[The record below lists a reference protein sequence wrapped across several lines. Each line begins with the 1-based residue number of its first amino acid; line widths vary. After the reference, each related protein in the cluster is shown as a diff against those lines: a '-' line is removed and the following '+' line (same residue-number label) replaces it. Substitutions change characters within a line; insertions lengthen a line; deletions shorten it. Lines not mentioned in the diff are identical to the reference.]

1 MAVPKIFQSFNS
13 LLGGITRKK
22 NATIVGPSKQ
32 LVGEFPPITFERLYE
47 YYHGWDQIK
56 RAMDTIHQKFM
67 GAGIEI
73 KSNNEAFNTF
83 IKKWWDVSNAEKKMG
98 EFFYSVFITGNG
110 ILEKQ
115 YTSDNRLGN
124 IEHIPMQ
131 TIYRVFRD
139 QYGVELKLVQI
150 VDGVFKE
157 LDPQFFVHWM
167 INNPDR
173 QAFGKSEFFSLAS
186 PRPVASKVDPMTGE
200 AINPDRVLRPL
211 LDSQAVLQNAE
222 VEIKQKMSKPR
233 VLVSAVG
240 MPRDQMQKIQLEM
253 SDESNDQYIWMFDKP
268 IESKEL
274 SIQGTPKFDQY
285 GENVE
290 NHIDIG
296 TGFAS
301 KVIKNSSGFSYS
313 SSQTPFDVLDQRM
326 VDLQSQASEMIKDR
340 IIKPIAESWGFKDFE
355 EMEVEVSFM
364 PSVRRLSMEDI
375 QKLPSDAV
383 SPEEKRELLKKL
395 HIPLDDTLWDEFQS
409 EAKKEKQDQA
419 EQNFGQPELDQFGG
433 IPIESPTSPTSPVDT
448 GSPPISRP
456 DNEDD
461 RPEPT
466 RTDSTESSV
475 PTKDDYKKWFK
486 EAVAESLSNERIP
499 LPPSATN
506 DSKDLYVSQGLDQD
520 GTPEITDPV
529 IRQEY
534 GMDDDDSELP
544 PNAPQRS
551 AKVGDTPSID
561 DEFSG
566 QKDERDKDEGL
577 KGHTKDDDNDEDED
591 GNAITNVD
599 NGDQINDS
607 SDGTFKDPYDLDNT
621 QEETPETENP
631 QENPHPRPNE
641 EPVVEDEE
649 EKIGMDV
656 EMEFTDDEEKAKD
669 TVEDH
674 LEEDPEHYSRLKN
687 VLNDE
692 KEVTDEEYEKEK
704 SKEAKPLSIT
714 GGNDK
719 DEDLPQNIGKSDG
732 DIQLN
737 DNDEDKQI
745 VKDSQDIEMDTKQT
759 PPADSKI
766 GEDPQVP
773 PNDPEQPDEEERVD
787 LTTFTDVETP
797 EEDEAIGDSSQA
809 RLRKIE
815 DGEEPQSPPE
825 AEGIFDNTGL
835 NSNNDEVSTDVTD
848 SQTVQQNTSD
858 IGNQEEQTDGAIIT
872 PEEVRQ
878 TTPDNLHQD
887 PETGRNYTEDTDEQ
901 GNKIPD
907 LRFDQTEDSVEEQP
921 DVEPEFNIVSQDDY
935 EDEKMSFDQFEQ
947 ELEKP
952 NMEKENPFDLDNE
965 QPKNFD
971 FPVLQNSKEEE
982 ATEEITGP
990 PADSNMVA
998 NNYPEEPDV
1007 LPDGKVVKDWNTKEG
1022 N

>member
-1 MAVPKIFQSFNS
+1 
-13 LLGGITRKK
+13 
-22 NATIVGPSKQ
+22 
-32 LVGEFPPITFERLYE
+32 
-47 YYHGWDQIK
+47 
-56 RAMDTIHQKFM
+56 MDTVHQKFM

-83 IKKWWDVSNAEKKMG
+83 IKKWWDVANAEKKMG

-115 YTSDNRLGN
+115 YTEDDRLGN
-124 IEHIPMQ
+124 VEHIPMQ

-157 LDPQFFVHWM
+157 LDPQFFIHWM

-222 VEIKQKMSKPR
+222 VEIKQKMAKPR

-274 SIQGTPKFDQY
+274 SIQGSPKFDTY
-285 GENVE
+285 GQNVE
-290 NHIDIG
+290 DHIDIG

-301 KVIKNSSGFSYS
+301 KVVSNPQGFSYS

-326 VDLQSQASEMIKDR
+326 VDMQSQASEMIKDKL
-340 IIKPIAESWGFKDFE
+340 IKPIAESWGFKDFE

-409 EAKKEKQDQA
+409 EAKEQKREQA
-419 EQNFGQPELDQFGG
+419 EQNFGQGGAPPQEGLDQFGG
-433 IPIESPTSPTSPVDT
+433 MPIESPTSETSPTDT
-448 GSPPISRP
+448 GSPPISKPMP
-456 DNEDD
+456 DSEKD
-461 RPEPT
+461 RPTPP
-466 RTDSTESSV
+466 RTDTQESFN
-475 PTKDDYKKWFK
+475 PTKGDYEKWFK

-506 DSKDLYVSQGLDQD
+506 DSTDLYVSQGLDQA
-520 GTPEITDPV
+520 GTPEITDPE

-534 GMDDDDSELP
+534 GQDEDESELP

-551 AKVGDTPSID
+551 ARVGDTPSID
-561 DEFSG
+561 DEYSG
-566 QKDERDKDEGL
+566 QRDDGNRDD
-577 KGHTKDDDNDEDED
+577 GNKDDGGIVVKDDKPDEDED
-591 GNAITNVD
+591 GNAVTNID
-599 NGDQINDS
+599 NGDQINNA
-607 SDGTFKDPYDLDNT
+607 SDGTFKDPYDFDNT

-631 QENPHPRPNE
+631 QENPHPRPNQ
-641 EPVVEDEE
+641 EPMVDDE

-656 EMEFTDDEEKAKD
+656 ELEFTDDEEKAKD
-669 TVEDH
+669 TVKDH
-674 LEEDPEHYSRLKN
+674 IEEDPEHYSRLKN

-732 DIQLN
+732 DIQLS
-737 DNDEDKQI
+737 DNAEDKPI
-745 VKDSQDIEMDTKQT
+745 VKDSQYVQTDTKQT
-759 PPADSKI
+759 PPIDAKI
-766 GEDPQVP
+766 GEEPQIP
-773 PNDPEQPDEEERVD
+773 LNDPDQPDEEERVN
-787 LTTFTDVETP
+787 VPSMGEPVNP
-797 EEDEAIGDSSQA
+797 EEDEVIGDSSQS
-809 RLRKIE
+809 RLRDIE
-815 DGEEPQSPPE
+815 DGGEPQSPPE
-825 AEGIFDNTGL
+825 VDGIFDNTNL
-835 NSNNDEVSTDVTD
+835 NSNNDEISTDLTD
-848 SQTVQQNTSD
+848 TQTVQQDTNDLESG
-858 IGNQEEQTDGAIIT
+858 GNEEESTDGAIIT
-872 PEEVRQ
+872 PEEIRQ
-878 TTPDNLHQD
+878 TTPDNLHED
-887 PETGRNYTEDTDEQ
+887 PETGRSYTEDTDEQ

-907 LRFDQTEDSVEEQP
+907 LRFDQTDDSTEEQP
-921 DVEPEFNIVSQDDY
+921 DIEPEFTIVSQDDY
-935 EDEKMSFDQFEQ
+935 EDEKMSFDQFEN
-947 ELEKP
+947 ELDQP
-952 NMEKENPFDLDNE
+952 NMDEPNPFDLDND

-971 FPVLQNSKEEE
+971 FPTLQNNKDVEEEPLEGDEPLDEEPLDEEPLDDE
-982 ATEEITGP
+982 ATEEVSGP
-990 PADSNMVA
+990 PAGTTMVA

-1007 LPDGKVVKDWNTKEG
+1007 LPDGKVVDNWKTKEG
-1022 N
+1022 D

>member
-32 LVGEFPPITFERLYE
+32 LVGEFPTITFERLYE

-56 RAMDTIHQKFM
+56 RAMDTVHQKFM

-83 IKKWWDVSNAEKKMG
+83 IKKWWDVASAEKKLG

-115 YTSDNRLGN
+115 YTSDDRLGN

-222 VEIKQKMSKPR
+222 VEIKQKMAKPR

-274 SIQGTPKFDQY
+274 SIQGTPKFDTY
-285 GENVE
+285 GQNVE
-290 NHIDIG
+290 DHIDIG

-301 KVIKNSSGFSYS
+301 KVIKNASGFSYS

-326 VDLQSQASEMIKDR
+326 VDLQSQASEMIKEK

-409 EAKKEKQDQA
+409 EAKQQQKEQA
-419 EQNFGQPELDQFGG
+419 EQNFGQGEPALDQFGG
-433 IPIESPTSPTSPVDT
+433 MPIESPTSETSPTST
-448 GSPPISRP
+448 GSPPMSKPMP
-456 DNEDD
+456 DSEAD
-461 RPEPT
+461 RPTPT
-466 RTDSTESSV
+466 RTDSTESSS
-475 PTKDDYKKWFK
+475 PTMKDYEKWFK

-506 DSKDLYVSQGLDQD
+506 DSTDLYVSQGLDQD
-520 GTPEITDPV
+520 GTPEITDPE

-534 GMDDDDSELP
+534 GMDKDDSELP

-551 AKVGDTPSID
+551 ARVGDTPSID

-566 QKDERDKDEGL
+566 QRDDGSKDEGVIDAR
-577 KGHTKDDDNDEDED
+577 DDKPEDDED

-599 NGDQINDS
+599 NGDQINDA
-607 SDGTFKDPYDLDNT
+607 SDGTFKDPYDFDNT

-631 QENPHPRPNE
+631 QENPHPRPNQ
-641 EPVVEDEE
+641 EPMVDDEE
-649 EKIGMDV
+649 E
-656 EMEFTDDEEKAKD
+656 DDG
-669 TVEDH
+669 
-674 LEEDPEHYSRLKN
+674 
-687 VLNDE
+687 E

-732 DIQLN
+732 DIQLS
-737 DNDEDKQI
+737 DNAEDKPI
-745 VKDSQDIEMDTKQT
+745 VKDSQDVEMDVKED
-759 PPADSKI
+759 PPRDAII
-766 GEDPQVP
+766 GEEPQVP
-773 PNDPEQPDEEERVD
+773 LNDPEQPDEEERV
-787 LTTFTDVETP
+787 EIPSIKEP
-797 EEDEAIGDSSQA
+797 EVPQEDQAIGDSSQA

-825 AEGIFDNTGL
+825 ADGIFDNTNL
-835 NSNNDEVSTDVTD
+835 NSNNDEVSTDLTD
-848 SQTVQQNTSD
+848 SQTVQQDTNDLESG
-858 IGNQEEQTDGAIIT
+858 GNEEESTDGAVIT

-878 TTPDNLHQD
+878 TTPDNLHED

-907 LRFDQTEDSVEEQP
+907 LRFDQTEDSTDKQP
-921 DVEPEFNIVSQDDY
+921 DIEPEFTIVSQDDY
-935 EDEKMSFDQFEQ
+935 EDEKMSFDQFEN
-947 ELEKP
+947 ELDQP
-952 NMEKENPFDLDNE
+952 NMDEPNPFDLDND

-971 FPVLQNSKEEE
+971 FPVLQNDKDVEEEPLEAE
-982 ATEEITGP
+982 ATEEVTGV
-990 PADSNMVA
+990 PADSTMVA
-998 NNYPEEPDV
+998 NSYPEEPDV
-1007 LPDGKVVKDWNTKEG
+1007 LPDGKVVDSWKTKEDK
-1022 N
+1022 

>member
-32 LVGEFPPITFERLYE
+32 LVGEFPTITFERLYE

-56 RAMDTIHQKFM
+56 RAMDTVHQKFM

-83 IKKWWDVSNAEKKMG
+83 IKKWWDVAGAEKKLG

-115 YTSDNRLGN
+115 YTSDDRLGN

-222 VEIKQKMSKPR
+222 VEIKQKMAKPR

-274 SIQGTPKFDQY
+274 SIQGTPKFDTY
-285 GENVE
+285 GQNVE
-290 NHIDIG
+290 DHIDIG

-301 KVIKNSSGFSYS
+301 KVIKNASGFSYS

-326 VDLQSQASEMIKDR
+326 VDLQSQASEMIKEK
-340 IIKPIAESWGFKDFE
+340 IVKPIAESWGFKDFE

-409 EAKKEKQDQA
+409 EAKQQQKEQA
-419 EQNFGQPELDQFGG
+419 EQNFGQGEPALDQFGG
-433 IPIESPTSPTSPVDT
+433 MPIESPTSETSPVAS
-448 GSPPISRP
+448 GSPPMSKPMP
-456 DNEDD
+456 DSEDD
-461 RPEPT
+461 RPTPT
-466 RTDSTESSV
+466 RTDSVESTT

-486 EAVAESLSNERIP
+486 EAVAETLSNERIP

-506 DSKDLYVSQGLDQD
+506 DSTDLYVSQGLDQD
-520 GTPEITDPV
+520 GTPEITDPE

-534 GMDDDDSELP
+534 GMDKDDSELP
-544 PNAPQRS
+544 PNAPQKS

-566 QKDERDKDEGL
+566 QRDDGNKDEG
-577 KGHTKDDDNDEDED
+577 GINTRDDKPEDDED

-599 NGDQINDS
+599 NGDQINDA
-607 SDGTFKDPYDLDNT
+607 SDGTFKDPYDFDNT

-631 QENPHPRPNE
+631 QENPHPRPNQ
-641 EPVVEDEE
+641 EPMVDDEE
-649 EKIGMDV
+649 E
-656 EMEFTDDEEKAKD
+656 
-669 TVEDH
+669 EDG
-674 LEEDPEHYSRLKN
+674 
-687 VLNDE
+687 E

-732 DIQLN
+732 DIQLS
-737 DNDEDKQI
+737 DNAEDKPI
-745 VKDSQDIEMDTKQT
+745 VKDSQDVEMDVKED
-759 PPADSKI
+759 PPRDAII
-766 GEDPQVP
+766 GEEPQVP
-773 PNDPEQPDEEERVD
+773 LNDPEQPDEEERV
-787 LTTFTDVETP
+787 EIPSIKEP
-797 EEDEAIGDSSQA
+797 EVPQEDQAIGDSSQA

-825 AEGIFDNTGL
+825 VDGIFDNTNL
-835 NSNNDEVSTDVTD
+835 NSNNDEVSTDLTD
-848 SQTVQQNTSD
+848 SQTVQQDTNDLES
-858 IGNQEEQTDGAIIT
+858 GEVPEESTDGAVIT

-878 TTPDNLHQD
+878 TTPDNLHED
-887 PETGRNYTEDTDEQ
+887 PDTGRNYTEDTDEQ

-907 LRFDQTEDSVEEQP
+907 LRFDQTEDSTDEQP
-921 DVEPEFNIVSQDDY
+921 DIEPEFTIVSQDDY

-947 ELEKP
+947 ELQKP
-952 NMEKENPFDLDNE
+952 DMDEPNPFDLDND

-971 FPVLQNSKEEE
+971 FPVLQNDKEEPLEAE
-982 ATEEITGP
+982 ATEEVTGV
-990 PADSNMVA
+990 PADSTMVA
-998 NNYPEEPDV
+998 NSYPEEPDV
-1007 LPDGKVVKDWNTKEG
+1007 LPDGKVVDNWKTKEDK
-1022 N
+1022 

>member
-32 LVGEFPPITFERLYE
+32 LVGEFPTITFERLYE

-56 RAMDTIHQKFM
+56 RAMDTVHQKFM

-83 IKKWWDVSNAEKKMG
+83 IKKWWDVAGAEKKLG

-115 YTSDNRLGN
+115 YTSDDRLGN

-222 VEIKQKMSKPR
+222 VEIKQKMAKPR

-274 SIQGTPKFDQY
+274 SIQGTPKFDTY
-285 GENVE
+285 GQNVE
-290 NHIDIG
+290 DHIDIG

-301 KVIKNSSGFSYS
+301 KVIKNASGFSYS

-326 VDLQSQASEMIKDR
+326 VDLQSQASEMIKEK
-340 IIKPIAESWGFKDFE
+340 IVKPIAESWGFKDFE

-409 EAKKEKQDQA
+409 EAKQQQKEQA
-419 EQNFGQPELDQFGG
+419 EQNFGQGEPALDQFGG
-433 IPIESPTSPTSPVDT
+433 MPIESPTSETSPVAS
-448 GSPPISRP
+448 GSPPMSKPMP
-456 DNEDD
+456 DSEDD
-461 RPEPT
+461 RPTPT
-466 RTDSTESSV
+466 RTDSVESTT

-486 EAVAESLSNERIP
+486 EAVAETLSNERIP

-506 DSKDLYVSQGLDQD
+506 DSTDLYVSQGLDQD
-520 GTPEITDPV
+520 GTPEITDPE

-534 GMDDDDSELP
+534 GMDKDDSELP
-544 PNAPQRS
+544 PNAPQKS

-566 QKDERDKDEGL
+566 QRDDGNKDEG
-577 KGHTKDDDNDEDED
+577 GINTRDDKPEDDED

-599 NGDQINDS
+599 NGDQINDA
-607 SDGTFKDPYDLDNT
+607 SDGTFKDPYDFDNT

-631 QENPHPRPNE
+631 QENPHPRPNQ
-641 EPVVEDEE
+641 EPMVDDEE
-649 EKIGMDV
+649 E
-656 EMEFTDDEEKAKD
+656 
-669 TVEDH
+669 EDG
-674 LEEDPEHYSRLKN
+674 
-687 VLNDE
+687 E

-732 DIQLN
+732 DIQLS
-737 DNDEDKQI
+737 DNAEDKPI
-745 VKDSQDIEMDTKQT
+745 VKDSQDVEMDVKED
-759 PPADSKI
+759 PPRDAII
-766 GEDPQVP
+766 GEEPQVP
-773 PNDPEQPDEEERVD
+773 LNDPEQPDEEERV
-787 LTTFTDVETP
+787 EIPSIKEP
-797 EEDEAIGDSSQA
+797 EVPQEDQAIGDSSQA

-825 AEGIFDNTGL
+825 VDGIFDNTNL
-835 NSNNDEVSTDVTD
+835 NSNNDEVSTDLTD
-848 SQTVQQNTSD
+848 SQTVQQDTNDLES
-858 IGNQEEQTDGAIIT
+858 GEVPEESTDGAVIT

-878 TTPDNLHQD
+878 TTPDNLHED
-887 PETGRNYTEDTDEQ
+887 PDTGRNYTEDTDEQ

-907 LRFDQTEDSVEEQP
+907 LRFDQTEDSTDEQP
-921 DVEPEFNIVSQDDY
+921 DIEPEFTIVSQDDY

-947 ELEKP
+947 ELQKP
-952 NMEKENPFDLDNE
+952 DMDEPNPFDLDND

-971 FPVLQNSKEEE
+971 FPVLQNDKEEPLEAE
-982 ATEEITGP
+982 ATEEVTGV
-990 PADSNMVA
+990 PADSTMVA

-1007 LPDGKVVKDWNTKEG
+1007 LPDGKVVDSWKTKEDK
-1022 N
+1022 

>member
-1 MAVPKIFQSFNS
+1 LAVPKIFQSFNS

-32 LVGEFPPITFERLYE
+32 LVGEFPTITFERLYE

-56 RAMDTIHQKFM
+56 RAMDTVHQKFM

-83 IKKWWDVSNAEKKMG
+83 IKKWWDVAGAEKKLG

-115 YTSDNRLGN
+115 YTSDDRLGN

-222 VEIKQKMSKPR
+222 VEIKQKMAKPR

-274 SIQGTPKFDQY
+274 SIQGTPKFDTY
-285 GENVE
+285 GQNVE
-290 NHIDIG
+290 DHIDIG

-301 KVIKNSSGFSYS
+301 KVIKNASGFSYS

-326 VDLQSQASEMIKDR
+326 VDLQSQASEMIKEK
-340 IIKPIAESWGFKDFE
+340 IVKPIAESWGFKDFE

-409 EAKKEKQDQA
+409 EAKQQQKEQA
-419 EQNFGQPELDQFGG
+419 EQNFGQGEPALDQFGG
-433 IPIESPTSPTSPVDT
+433 MPIESPTSETSPVAS
-448 GSPPISRP
+448 GSPPMSKPMP
-456 DNEDD
+456 DSEDD
-461 RPEPT
+461 RPTPT
-466 RTDSTESSV
+466 RTDSVESTT

-486 EAVAESLSNERIP
+486 EAVAETLSNERIP

-506 DSKDLYVSQGLDQD
+506 DSTDLYVSQGLDQD
-520 GTPEITDPV
+520 GTPEITDPE

-534 GMDDDDSELP
+534 GMDKDDSELP
-544 PNAPQRS
+544 PNAPQKS

-566 QKDERDKDEGL
+566 QRDDGNKDEG
-577 KGHTKDDDNDEDED
+577 GINTRDDKPEDDED

-599 NGDQINDS
+599 NGDQINDA
-607 SDGTFKDPYDLDNT
+607 SDGTFKDPYDFDNT

-631 QENPHPRPNE
+631 QENPHPRPNQ
-641 EPVVEDEE
+641 EPMVDDEE
-649 EKIGMDV
+649 E
-656 EMEFTDDEEKAKD
+656 
-669 TVEDH
+669 EDG
-674 LEEDPEHYSRLKN
+674 
-687 VLNDE
+687 E

-732 DIQLN
+732 DIQLS
-737 DNDEDKQI
+737 DNAEDKPI
-745 VKDSQDIEMDTKQT
+745 VKDSQDVEMDVKED
-759 PPADSKI
+759 PPRDAII
-766 GEDPQVP
+766 GEEPQVP
-773 PNDPEQPDEEERVD
+773 LNDPEQPDEEERV
-787 LTTFTDVETP
+787 EIPSIKEP
-797 EEDEAIGDSSQA
+797 EVPQEDQAIGDSSQA

-825 AEGIFDNTGL
+825 VDGIFDNTNL
-835 NSNNDEVSTDVTD
+835 NSNNDEVSTDLTD
-848 SQTVQQNTSD
+848 SQTVQQDTNDLES
-858 IGNQEEQTDGAIIT
+858 GEVPEESTDGAVIT

-878 TTPDNLHQD
+878 TTPDNLHED
-887 PETGRNYTEDTDEQ
+887 PDTGRNYTEDTDEQ

-907 LRFDQTEDSVEEQP
+907 LRFDQTEDSTDEQP
-921 DVEPEFNIVSQDDY
+921 DIEPEFTIVSQDDY

-947 ELEKP
+947 ELQKP
-952 NMEKENPFDLDNE
+952 DMDEPNPFDLDND

-971 FPVLQNSKEEE
+971 FPVLQNDKEEPLEAE
-982 ATEEITGP
+982 ATEEVTGV
-990 PADSNMVA
+990 PADSTMVA

-1007 LPDGKVVKDWNTKEG
+1007 LPDGKVVDNWKTKEDK
-1022 N
+1022 

>member
-433 IPIESPTSPTSPVDT
+433 MPIESPTSPTSPVDT

-506 DSKDLYVSQGLDQD
+506 DSTDLYVSQGLDQD

-649 EKIGMDV
+649 E
-656 EMEFTDDEEKAKD
+656 
-669 TVEDH
+669 
-674 LEEDPEHYSRLKN
+674 N

-737 DNDEDKQI
+737 DNDEDKPI

-887 PETGRNYTEDTDEQ
+887 PENGRNYTEDTDEQ

-952 NMEKENPFDLDNE
+952 NMEQENPFDLDNE

>member
-32 LVGEFPPITFERLYE
+32 LVGEFPTITFERLYE

-56 RAMDTIHQKFM
+56 RAMDTVHQKFM

-83 IKKWWDVSNAEKKMG
+83 IKKWWDVANAEKKFG

-115 YTSDNRLGN
+115 YTEDNRLGN

-222 VEIKQKMSKPR
+222 VEIKQKMAKPR

-274 SIQGTPKFDQY
+274 SVQGSPKFDSY
-285 GENVE
+285 GQNVE
-290 NHIDIG
+290 DHIDIG

-301 KVIKNSSGFSYS
+301 KVVSNPSGFSYS

-326 VDLQSQASEMIKDR
+326 VDLQSQASEMIKDK
-340 IIKPIAESWGFKDFE
+340 IIKPVAESWGFKDFE
-355 EMEVEVSFM
+355 EMEIEVSFM

-409 EAKKEKQDQA
+409 EAKEQKREQA
-419 EQNFGQPELDQFGG
+419 EQNFGNGLDQFGG
-433 IPIESPTSPTSPVDT
+433 MPIESPTSETSPTDT
-448 GSPPISRP
+448 GSPPISKPMP
-456 DNEDD
+456 DSEED
-461 RPEPT
+461 RPTPP
-466 RTDSTESSV
+466 RTDTKESFT
-475 PTKDDYKKWFK
+475 PNKEDYEKWFK
-486 EAVAESLSNERIP
+486 EAVTETLSNERIP

-506 DSKDLYVSQGLDQD
+506 DSTDLYVSQGLDQD
-520 GTPEITDPV
+520 GTPEITDPE

-534 GMDDDDSELP
+534 GMDKDDSELP

-551 AKVGDTPSID
+551 ARVGDTPSID

-566 QKDERDKDEGL
+566 QRDDGNKDEGGIDTRED
-577 KGHTKDDDNDEDED
+577 KPDDDED

-599 NGDQINDS
+599 NGDQINNA
-607 SDGTFKDPYDLDNT
+607 SDGTFKDPYDFDNT

-631 QENPHPRPNE
+631 QENPHPRPNQ
-641 EPVVEDEE
+641 EPMVDEE
-649 EKIGMDV
+649 E
-656 EMEFTDDEEKAKD
+656 
-669 TVEDH
+669 
-674 LEEDPEHYSRLKN
+674 P
-687 VLNDE
+687 
-692 KEVTDEEYEKEK
+692 KEVTDDEYEKEK

-719 DEDLPQNIGKSDG
+719 DEDLPDFIGKSDG
-732 DIQLN
+732 DIQLS
-737 DNDEDKQI
+737 DNAEDKPI
-745 VKDSQDIEMDTKQT
+745 VKDSQDVQMDTKQT
-759 PPADSKI
+759 PPRDAKI
-766 GEDPQVP
+766 GEEPQIPLTDP
-773 PNDPEQPDEEERVD
+773 NQPDEEERVD
-787 LTTFTDVETP
+787 IPSVQKSIVP
-797 EEDEAIGDSSQA
+797 EEDEVVGDSSQS
-809 RLRKIE
+809 RLRDIE
-815 DGEEPQSPPE
+815 DGGEPQSPPE
-825 AEGIFDNTGL
+825 VDGIFDNTGL
-835 NSNNDEVSTDVTD
+835 NASDGTTTNLND
-848 SQTVQQNTSD
+848 SQTVQQDTNDLESGGD
-858 IGNQEEQTDGAIIT
+858 EEESTDGAIIT

-878 TTPDNLHQD
+878 TTPDNLHED
-887 PETGRNYTEDTDEQ
+887 PTTGRNYTEDTDEQ

-907 LRFDQTEDSVEEQP
+907 LRFDQTPDSTDDQP
-921 DVEPEFNIVSQDDY
+921 DVEPEFNIVTQDDY
-935 EDEKMSFDQFEQ
+935 EDEKMSFDQFEN
-947 ELEKP
+947 ELDQP
-952 NMEKENPFDLDNE
+952 NMDEPNPFDLDGE

-971 FPVLQNSKEEE
+971 FPVLQNNKDIEEDPLEEPLEDEEPFDEE
-982 ATEEITGP
+982 ATEEVSGP
-990 PADSNMVA
+990 PAGTTMVA

-1007 LPDGKVVKDWNTKEG
+1007 LPDGKVVDKWKTKEDK
-1022 N
+1022 

>member
-32 LVGEFPPITFERLYE
+32 LVGEFPTITFERLYE

-56 RAMDTIHQKFM
+56 RAMDTVHQKFM

-83 IKKWWDVSNAEKKMG
+83 IKKWWDVAGAEKKLG

-115 YTSDNRLGN
+115 YTSDDRLGN

-222 VEIKQKMSKPR
+222 VEIKQKMAKPR

-274 SIQGTPKFDQY
+274 SIQGTPKFDTY
-285 GENVE
+285 GQNVE
-290 NHIDIG
+290 DHIDIG

-301 KVIKNSSGFSYS
+301 KVIKNASGFSYS

-326 VDLQSQASEMIKDR
+326 VDLQSQASEMIKEK
-340 IIKPIAESWGFKDFE
+340 IVKPIAESWGFKDFE

-409 EAKKEKQDQA
+409 EAKQQQKEQA
-419 EQNFGQPELDQFGG
+419 EQNFGQGEPALDQFGG
-433 IPIESPTSPTSPVDT
+433 MPIESPTSETSPVAS
-448 GSPPISRP
+448 GSPPMSKPMP
-456 DNEDD
+456 DSEDD
-461 RPEPT
+461 RPTPT
-466 RTDSTESSV
+466 RTDSVESTT

-486 EAVAESLSNERIP
+486 EAVAETLSNERIP

-506 DSKDLYVSQGLDQD
+506 DSTDLYVSQGLDQD
-520 GTPEITDPV
+520 GTPEITDPE

-534 GMDDDDSELP
+534 GMDKDDSELP
-544 PNAPQRS
+544 PNAPQKS

-566 QKDERDKDEGL
+566 QRDDGNKDEG
-577 KGHTKDDDNDEDED
+577 GINTRDDKPEDDED

-599 NGDQINDS
+599 NGDQINDA
-607 SDGTFKDPYDLDNT
+607 SDGTFKDPYDFDNT

-631 QENPHPRPNE
+631 QENPHPRPNQ
-641 EPVVEDEE
+641 EPMVDDEE
-649 EKIGMDV
+649 E
-656 EMEFTDDEEKAKD
+656 DDG
-669 TVEDH
+669 
-674 LEEDPEHYSRLKN
+674 
-687 VLNDE
+687 E

-732 DIQLN
+732 DIQLS
-737 DNDEDKQI
+737 DNAEDKPI
-745 VKDSQDIEMDTKQT
+745 VKDSQDVEMDVKED
-759 PPADSKI
+759 PPRDAII
-766 GEDPQVP
+766 GEEPQVP
-773 PNDPEQPDEEERVD
+773 LNDPEQPDEEERV
-787 LTTFTDVETP
+787 EIPSIKEP
-797 EEDEAIGDSSQA
+797 EVPQEDQAIGDSSQA

-825 AEGIFDNTGL
+825 VDGIFDNTNL
-835 NSNNDEVSTDVTD
+835 NSNNDEVSTDLTD
-848 SQTVQQNTSD
+848 SQTVQQDTNDLES
-858 IGNQEEQTDGAIIT
+858 GEVPEESTDGAVIT

-878 TTPDNLHQD
+878 TTPDNLHED
-887 PETGRNYTEDTDEQ
+887 PDTGRNYTEDTDEQ

-907 LRFDQTEDSVEEQP
+907 LRFDQTEDSTDEQP
-921 DVEPEFNIVSQDDY
+921 DIEPEFTIVSQDDY

-947 ELEKP
+947 ELQKP
-952 NMEKENPFDLDNE
+952 DMDEPNPFDLDND

-971 FPVLQNSKEEE
+971 FPVLQNDKEEPLEAE
-982 ATEEITGP
+982 ATEEVTGV
-990 PADSNMVA
+990 PADSTMVA

-1007 LPDGKVVKDWNTKEG
+1007 LPDGKVVDNWKTKEDK
-1022 N
+1022 

>member
-32 LVGEFPPITFERLYE
+32 LVGEFPTITFERLYE

-56 RAMDTIHQKFM
+56 RAMDTVHQKFM

-83 IKKWWDVSNAEKKMG
+83 IKKWWDVASAEKKLG

-115 YTSDNRLGN
+115 YTSDDRLGN

-222 VEIKQKMSKPR
+222 VEIKQKMAKPR

-274 SIQGTPKFDQY
+274 SIQGTPKFDTY
-285 GENVE
+285 GQNVE
-290 NHIDIG
+290 DHIDIG

-301 KVIKNSSGFSYS
+301 KVIKNASGFSYS

-326 VDLQSQASEMIKDR
+326 VDLQSQASEMIKEK

-409 EAKKEKQDQA
+409 EAKQQQKEQA
-419 EQNFGQPELDQFGG
+419 EQNFGQGEPALDQFGG
-433 IPIESPTSPTSPVDT
+433 MPIESPTSETSPTST
-448 GSPPISRP
+448 GSPPMSKPMP
-456 DNEDD
+456 DSEAD
-461 RPEPT
+461 RPTPT
-466 RTDSTESSV
+466 RTDSTESSS
-475 PTKDDYKKWFK
+475 PTMKDYEKWFK

-506 DSKDLYVSQGLDQD
+506 DSTDLYVSQGLDQD
-520 GTPEITDPV
+520 GTPEITDPE

-534 GMDDDDSELP
+534 GMDKDDSELP

-551 AKVGDTPSID
+551 ARVGDTPSID

-566 QKDERDKDEGL
+566 QRDDGSKDEGVIDAR
-577 KGHTKDDDNDEDED
+577 DDKPEDDED

-599 NGDQINDS
+599 NGDQINDA
-607 SDGTFKDPYDLDNT
+607 SDGTFKDPYDFDNT

-631 QENPHPRPNE
+631 QENPHPRPNQ
-641 EPVVEDEE
+641 EPMVDDEE
-649 EKIGMDV
+649 E
-656 EMEFTDDEEKAKD
+656 
-669 TVEDH
+669 EDG
-674 LEEDPEHYSRLKN
+674 
-687 VLNDE
+687 E

-732 DIQLN
+732 DIQLS
-737 DNDEDKQI
+737 DNAEDKPI
-745 VKDSQDIEMDTKQT
+745 VKDSQDVEMDVKED
-759 PPADSKI
+759 PPRDAII
-766 GEDPQVP
+766 GEEPQVP
-773 PNDPEQPDEEERVD
+773 LNDPEQPDEEERV
-787 LTTFTDVETP
+787 EIPSIKEP
-797 EEDEAIGDSSQA
+797 EVPQEDQAIGDSSQA

-825 AEGIFDNTGL
+825 ADGIFDNTNL
-835 NSNNDEVSTDVTD
+835 NSNNDEVSTDLTD
-848 SQTVQQNTSD
+848 SQTVQQDTNDLESG
-858 IGNQEEQTDGAIIT
+858 GNEEESTDGAVIT

-878 TTPDNLHQD
+878 TTPDNLHED

-907 LRFDQTEDSVEEQP
+907 LRFDQTEDSTDKQP
-921 DVEPEFNIVSQDDY
+921 DIEPEFTIVSQDDY
-935 EDEKMSFDQFEQ
+935 EDEKMSFDQFEN
-947 ELEKP
+947 ELDQP
-952 NMEKENPFDLDNE
+952 NMDEPNPFDLDND

-971 FPVLQNSKEEE
+971 FPVLQNDKDVEEEPLEAE
-982 ATEEITGP
+982 ATEEVTGV
-990 PADSNMVA
+990 PADSTMVA
-998 NNYPEEPDV
+998 NSYPEEPDV
-1007 LPDGKVVKDWNTKEG
+1007 LPDGKVVDSWKTKEDK
-1022 N
+1022 

>member
-32 LVGEFPPITFERLYE
+32 LVGEFPTITFERLYE

-56 RAMDTIHQKFM
+56 RAMDTVHQKFM

-83 IKKWWDVSNAEKKMG
+83 IKKWWDVAGAEKKLG

-115 YTSDNRLGN
+115 YTSDDRLGN

-222 VEIKQKMSKPR
+222 VEIKQKMAKPR

-274 SIQGTPKFDQY
+274 SIQGTPKFDTY
-285 GENVE
+285 GQNVE
-290 NHIDIG
+290 DHIDIG

-301 KVIKNSSGFSYS
+301 KVIKNASGFSYS

-326 VDLQSQASEMIKDR
+326 VDLQSQASEMIKEK
-340 IIKPIAESWGFKDFE
+340 IVKPIAESWGFKDFE

-409 EAKKEKQDQA
+409 EAKQQQKEQA
-419 EQNFGQPELDQFGG
+419 EQNFGQGEPALDQFGG
-433 IPIESPTSPTSPVDT
+433 MPIESPTSETSPVAS
-448 GSPPISRP
+448 GSPPMSKPMP
-456 DNEDD
+456 DSEDD
-461 RPEPT
+461 RPTPT
-466 RTDSTESSV
+466 RTDSVESTT

-486 EAVAESLSNERIP
+486 EAVAETLSNERIP

-506 DSKDLYVSQGLDQD
+506 DSTDLYVSQGLDQD
-520 GTPEITDPV
+520 GTPEITDPE

-534 GMDDDDSELP
+534 GMDKDDSELP
-544 PNAPQRS
+544 PNAPQKS

-566 QKDERDKDEGL
+566 QRDDRNKDEG
-577 KGHTKDDDNDEDED
+577 GINTRDDKPEDDED

-599 NGDQINDS
+599 NGDQINDA
-607 SDGTFKDPYDLDNT
+607 SDGTFKDPYDFDNT

-631 QENPHPRPNE
+631 QENPHPRPNQ
-641 EPVVEDEE
+641 EPMVDDEE
-649 EKIGMDV
+649 E
-656 EMEFTDDEEKAKD
+656 
-669 TVEDH
+669 EDG
-674 LEEDPEHYSRLKN
+674 
-687 VLNDE
+687 E

-732 DIQLN
+732 DIQLS
-737 DNDEDKQI
+737 DNAEDKPI
-745 VKDSQDIEMDTKQT
+745 VKDSQDVEMDVKED
-759 PPADSKI
+759 PPRDAII
-766 GEDPQVP
+766 GEEPQVP
-773 PNDPEQPDEEERVD
+773 LNDPEQPDEEERV
-787 LTTFTDVETP
+787 EIPSIKEP
-797 EEDEAIGDSSQA
+797 EVPQEDQAIGDSSQA

-825 AEGIFDNTGL
+825 VDGIFDNTNL
-835 NSNNDEVSTDVTD
+835 NSNNDEVSTDLTD
-848 SQTVQQNTSD
+848 SQTVQQDTNDLES
-858 IGNQEEQTDGAIIT
+858 GEVPEESTDGAVIT

-907 LRFDQTEDSVEEQP
+907 LRFDQTEDSTDEQP
-921 DVEPEFNIVSQDDY
+921 DIEPEFNIVSQDDY

-947 ELEKP
+947 ELQKP
-952 NMEKENPFDLDNE
+952 DMEQQNPFDLDNE

-971 FPVLQNSKEEE
+971 FPVLQNDKEEPLEAE
-982 ATEEITGP
+982 ATEEVTGV
-990 PADSNMVA
+990 PADSTMVA

-1007 LPDGKVVKDWNTKEG
+1007 LPDGKVVDNWKTKEDK
-1022 N
+1022 

>member
-32 LVGEFPPITFERLYE
+32 LVGEFPTITFERLYE

-56 RAMDTIHQKFM
+56 RAMDTVHQKFM

-83 IKKWWDVSNAEKKMG
+83 IKKWWDVAGAEKKLG

-115 YTSDNRLGN
+115 YTSDDRLGN

-222 VEIKQKMSKPR
+222 VEIKQKMAKPR

-274 SIQGTPKFDQY
+274 SIQGTPKFDTY
-285 GENVE
+285 GQNVE
-290 NHIDIG
+290 DHIDIG

-301 KVIKNSSGFSYS
+301 KVIKNASGFSYS

-326 VDLQSQASEMIKDR
+326 VDLQSQASEMIKEK
-340 IIKPIAESWGFKDFE
+340 IVKPIAESWGFKDFE

-409 EAKKEKQDQA
+409 EAKQQQKEQA
-419 EQNFGQPELDQFGG
+419 EQNFGQGEPALDQFGG
-433 IPIESPTSPTSPVDT
+433 MPIESPTSETSPVAS
-448 GSPPISRP
+448 GSPPMSKPMP
-456 DNEDD
+456 DSEDD
-461 RPEPT
+461 RPTPT
-466 RTDSTESSV
+466 RTDSVESTT

-486 EAVAESLSNERIP
+486 EAVAETLSNERIP

-506 DSKDLYVSQGLDQD
+506 DSTDLYVSQGLDQD
-520 GTPEITDPV
+520 GTPEITDPE

-534 GMDDDDSELP
+534 GMDKDDSELP
-544 PNAPQRS
+544 PNAPQKS

-566 QKDERDKDEGL
+566 QRDDGNKDEG
-577 KGHTKDDDNDEDED
+577 GINTRDDKPEDDED

-599 NGDQINDS
+599 NGDQINDA
-607 SDGTFKDPYDLDNT
+607 SDGTFKDPYDFDNT

-631 QENPHPRPNE
+631 QENPHPRPNQ
-641 EPVVEDEE
+641 EPMVDDEE
-649 EKIGMDV
+649 E
-656 EMEFTDDEEKAKD
+656 
-669 TVEDH
+669 EDG
-674 LEEDPEHYSRLKN
+674 
-687 VLNDE
+687 E

-732 DIQLN
+732 DIQLS
-737 DNDEDKQI
+737 DNAEDKPI
-745 VKDSQDIEMDTKQT
+745 VKDSQDVEMDVKED
-759 PPADSKI
+759 PPRDAII
-766 GEDPQVP
+766 GEEPQVP
-773 PNDPEQPDEEERVD
+773 LNDPEQPDEEERV
-787 LTTFTDVETP
+787 EIPSIKEP
-797 EEDEAIGDSSQA
+797 EVPQEDQAIGDSSQA

-825 AEGIFDNTGL
+825 VDGIFDNTNL
-835 NSNNDEVSTDVTD
+835 NSNNDEVSTDLTD
-848 SQTVQQNTSD
+848 SQTVQQDTNDLES
-858 IGNQEEQTDGAIIT
+858 GEVPEESTDGAVIT

-878 TTPDNLHQD
+878 TTPDNLHED
-887 PETGRNYTEDTDEQ
+887 PDTGRNYTEDTDEQ

-907 LRFDQTEDSVEEQP
+907 LRFDQTEDSTDEQP
-921 DVEPEFNIVSQDDY
+921 DIEPEFTIVSQDDY

-947 ELEKP
+947 ELQKP
-952 NMEKENPFDLDNE
+952 DMDEPNPFDLDND

-971 FPVLQNSKEEE
+971 FPVLQNDKEEPLEAE
-982 ATEEITGP
+982 ATEEVTGV
-990 PADSNMVA
+990 PADSTMVA

-1007 LPDGKVVKDWNTKEG
+1007 LPDGKVVDNWKTKEDK
-1022 N
+1022 